1 MLLRCI
7 TVPVFAVT
15 SSAKLLHRHRR
26 ESAAC
31 RGGSDES
38 WRCFLPHQTNVLR
51 RCQRECCGSL
61 LLASDSLAMLR
72 PDRGTELQ

>member
-26 ESAAC
+26 ESAAR

-38 WRCFLPHQTNVLR
+38 WRCFLHHQTNVLR

-61 LLASDSLAMLR
+61 LLVSDSLAMLR